1 MILTCPECATRFFVR
16 DQDLP
21 PQGRKVRCSSCQ
33 AVWTARP
40 EMEVGEVGEAP
51 LRPSDSAAREFAL
64 EPPSEAEPPLPS
76 QIRARVQERRET
88 RQAMAAGV
96 VWALLCAGFAAVLVG
111 AVLFKVQIVRV
122 FPAAAGAYAAVKLPV
137 NPTGLSLENVQGGPG
152 LVNGR
157 AALVITGV
165 ERNIEIDARPPAP
178 VLITLYDKAG
188 KTLVEAARAVEGA
201 PLAPGETRPF
211 TVDLANPPLNA
222 AEFQVSIQYAPGAAR
237 TEGPAHGGRAEKH
250 AVSATVKPGVG
261 HGPELRG
268 EAAPP
273 AGEVA
278 AAPVTAQPLPAGS
291 PYALPNSEATVGR
304 AAPAHPAK

>member
-1 MILTCPECATRFFVR
+1 
-16 DQDLP
+16 
-21 PQGRKVRCSSCQ
+21 
-33 AVWTARP
+33 
-40 EMEVGEVGEAP
+40 MEVGEAGEAP
-51 LRPSDSAAREFAL
+51 LRPSDSASQDFAFDAAP
-64 EPPSEAEPPLPS
+64 EVEPPLPS

-111 AVLFKVQIVRV
+111 AILFKVQIVRI
-122 FPAAAGAYAAVKLPV
+122 FPAAAGAFAAVNMPV

-165 ERNIEIDARPPAP
+165 ERNIEVDARPPAP
-178 VLITLYDKAG
+178 VLITLYDKSG
-188 KTLVEAARAVEGA
+188 KTLMQQARAIEGA

-222 AEFQVSIQYAPGAAR
+222 AEFQVSIQYAPGSAR
-237 TEGPAHGGRAEKH
+237 SERPGHGGRAEKH
-250 AVSATVKPGVG
+250 AVSGPVKPGAG

-268 EAAPP
+268 EAAP
-273 AGEVA
+273 AAEVS
-278 AAPVTAQPLPAGS
+278 AAPVAAQPLPAGS
-291 PYALPNSEATVGR
+291 PYALPNSEATVGH
-304 AAPAHPAK
+304 AAPAHSAAK